1 MMDFQALHPKNK
13 QFLTDF
19 TRILKNLGEK
29 KSFSENLTELKKTCQ
44 KNSFLEKIV
53 CVCPTVRCPDIS
65 ENHFWQYGG
74 DIRSKSDRKEGNFFS
89 RYPVP
94 LYQYKKTDIAVE
106 TP

>member
-1 MMDFQALHPKNK
+1 MTFFQTYHPK
-13 QFLTDF
+13 QAIFDGFYTDF
-19 TRILKNLGEK
+19 EEFSQKI
-29 KSFSENLTELKKTCQ
+29 SFW
-44 KNSFLEKIV
+44 EKIADIP
-53 CVCPTVRCPDIS
+53 PTVRCPDIS

-74 DIRSKSDRKEGNFFS
+74 DIRSKSDSKEGNFFS